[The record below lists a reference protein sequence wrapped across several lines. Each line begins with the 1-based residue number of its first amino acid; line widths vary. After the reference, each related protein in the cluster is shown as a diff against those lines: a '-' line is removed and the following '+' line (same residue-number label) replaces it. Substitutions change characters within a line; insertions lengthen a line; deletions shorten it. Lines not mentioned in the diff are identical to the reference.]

1 MATYTATTTSYAIC
15 GACRATGVESVNLI
29 AGYVVPLARCAHC
42 GALDADKAADVLA
55 HVAGA
60 KVCRDCHAVCLP
72 DCLCPCCI
80 AIEEMHAHIEWG
92 E

>member
-1 MATYTATTTSYAIC
+1 MATTAATTSYAIC
-15 GACRATGVESVNLI
+15 AACRADAVVSVNLI
-29 AGYVVPLARCAHC
+29 EGYVLPLGRCACC
-42 GALDADKAADVLA
+42 GELDAAKAADVLA

-72 DCLCPCCI
+72 DCPCPCCI